1 VKALL
6 KLNSGV
12 GSNLV
17 LAGGLDERLLFME
30 PSDAISSA
38 LRVLID
44 EQIPGIAVK

>member
-1 VKALL
+1 MKALL

-12 GSNLV
+12 GSNFV
-17 LAGGLDERLLFME
+17 LAGGLDERLFMGTFT
-30 PSDAISSA
+30 DAISSA